1 MHLFSGNR
9 IHIAANQMSQR
20 SKKKSG
26 RKRSHPNLSGYN
38 DLVAAYKVAFPGM
51 SYVDAITK
59 ASELWKKWKAEFG
72 LGLLF
77 KGYLYMKSI
86 LLLCLQ
92 H

>member
-1 MHLFSGNR
+1 
-9 IHIAANQMSQR
+9 MSQR

-51 SYVDAITK
+51 GYVDAVKK

-77 KGYLYMKSI
+77 EQCV
-86 LLLCLQ
+86 LLKHQFDCFL
-92 H
+92 